1 MSRVATLP
9 QLIVNVDGS
18 PLAPELA
25 LGEVRIQQRL
35 SVPTLCELTFYDQSV
50 LSSLTPGAALSVSA
64 RGQSV
69 PLFTGEITAVEH
81 VYGPAH
87 GYEVRVRGYDM
98 LHRLRKRQSAR
109 AHVQVTLSDLAQ
121 EMVADLGVTVEA
133 NANGPLWQHLIQH
146 RQSDLELL
154 VEIAE
159 RCGLYLALRE
169 DVLHLLTL
177 QGIGDSVSLA
187 LGESLLEARIE
198 VNSDPTCRVVEAA
211 GWNPLRVETHQG
223 RASDARV
230 GRDVSAEAPPD
241 VVGGTGQRNLVDE
254 AAQDDLHAESLAQA
268 ELDQRAAREVT
279 LWGIAEGNSAL
290 QPGTPIEVSGVADSL
305 AGRYVLTSVTHTI
318 NERGGFTSEISTVPP
333 TPHNRV
339 RGVVA
344 ALGVV
349 TQIDDPE
356 HIGRVRVSLPTYGN
370 VETDWMGIVTV
381 GAGSGKGLVAL
392 PDIGDTVLVLLIH
405 EDPGE
410 GVILGGLYG
419 LQGPPDSGVEN
430 GVVRRYTL
438 LTRGGQRIR
447 LDDEKDVIRVETNN
461 GSYFELSPQKVD
473 IHSVVD
479 LIIEAPGQA
488 IVIRGNS
495 IDFERA

>member
-1 MSRVATLP
+1 
-9 QLIVNVDGS
+9 
-18 PLAPELA
+18 
-25 LGEVRIQQRL
+25 
-35 SVPTLCELTFYDQSV
+35 
-50 LSSLTPGAALSVSA
+50 
-64 RGQSV
+64 
-69 PLFTGEITAVEH
+69 
-81 VYGPAH
+81 
-87 GYEVRVRGYDM
+87 M

-133 NANGPLWQHLIQH
+133 NAKGRLWQHLIEH

-344 ALGVV
+344 ALCVV

-356 HIGRVRVSLPTYGN
+356 HIVRVRQSLPTYGN

-381 GAGSGKGLVAL
+381 GAGSGQGLGAL
-392 PDIGDTVLVLLIH
+392 PDSGDTVLGALIH

-438 LTRGGQRIR
+438 LTRGGHRIR
-447 LDDEKDVIRVETNN
+447 L
-461 GSYFELSPQKVD
+461 Y
-473 IHSVVD
+473 
-479 LIIEAPGQA
+479 A
-488 IVIRGNS
+488 
-495 IDFERA
+495 